1 METDEKYQQY
11 MEFQQ
16 LQQQIEMMSK
26 QMEEVN
32 QQLMELEISKNA
44 LEEVEKCDKGTEIL
58 AQIANGIFV
67 KTKLD
72 CNQKLVVNVGADTT
86 VEKSIP
92 DVIKMLDEQQ
102 EMVKNNAKEIEKV
115 IDSLGEEA
123 VKKIQGFEA
132 EQQSETTESKDS
144 DKS

>member
-1 METDEKYQQY
+1 MDEKQKQY

-16 LQQQIEMMSK
+16 LQQQIEMLSK

-32 QQLMELEISKNA
+32 QQLMELEISKTA
-44 LEEVEKCDKGTEIL
+44 LEEVEKCDKGTEVL

-72 CNQKLVVNVGADTT
+72 CNQKLIVNIGADTT
-86 VEKSIP
+86 VEKNIP

-102 EMVKNNAKEIEKV
+102 KLVNNNAKEIEKV
-115 IDSLGEEA
+115 IDALGEEA

-132 EQQSETTESKDS
+132 KE
-144 DKS
+144 